1 VFRVLEVMPA
11 SFPINVTFLF
21 FSSALTLVAALFA
34 WNRRVPGSF
43 TLSLLLFSMSIWAV
57 GYVLSWLDFPVHI
70 KTFLLNI
77 TYIGITAVPTLFM
90 IFTFS
95 FSGYEE
101 WFSARI
107 LLLLTVEPL
116 LTLILVWTNG
126 YHHLAF
132 SSMYLMGR
140 DGLSWLELSRG
151 PWYWVNLVY
160 SYGMI
165 LAGMLVLVYGMLR
178 SGPLLKNQYRLILLA
193 ALAPWAMSMYYE
205 YSLKSSQMDLAPL
218 SFGLSGIL
226 FTYSVLR
233 NRFLDIVPV
242 ARSRIIESMSDGI
255 LVIDRQNRIVDL
267 NPAMEAYLSCKPASL
282 LGKPVSEVM
291 DAWLEDVDS
300 LLNGNET
307 RTELRISRSP
317 SRYMDLRVTPIYD
330 RHQVLTGRLLVFHEV
345 TDRKTVEKRLRYAN
359 ERLQSQLIEIGTL
372 QSKLRSQAIHDPL
385 TDLFNRRYLDETLD
399 RELARASREGYPL
412 CVIMMDIDHFKQM
425 NDTHGHEAGDLVLKA
440 LAKTLSLRNRRGD
453 FACRFGGEEF
463 VVVMP
468 NIAIDTA
475 YRRAEELRTAL
486 NRLSVPFENYRLTI
500 TISMGIAC
508 FPANGEDRESLLRA
522 ADRAMYA
529 AKKAGRD
536 YIITYDRLDASSE
549 VLTDRT
555 DSYIG

>member
-1 VFRVLEVMPA
+1 MPA
-11 SFPINVTFLF
+11 SFPINVSFLF

-43 TLSLLLFSMSIWAV
+43 TLSLLLFSMSIWAA
-57 GYVLSWLDFPVHI
+57 GYALSWLDFPLQI
-70 KTFLLNI
+70 KTFLLYL

-101 WFSARI
+101 WFRARI
-107 LLLLTVEPL
+107 LLLLAVEPL
-116 LTLILVWTNG
+116 VMLILVWTNG

-132 SSMYLMGR
+132 SSMHLMGR
-140 DGLSWLELSRG
+140 DGLSWLDLSRG
-151 PWYWVNLVY
+151 PWYWINLVY

-178 SGPLLKNQYRLILLA
+178 SGPLLKNQYRFILLA
-193 ALAPWAMSMYYE
+193 AMAPWAMSMYYE
-205 YSLKSSQMDLAPL
+205 YSLKASQMDLAPL

-233 NRFLDIVPV
+233 NRFLNIVPV
-242 ARSRIIESMSDGI
+242 ARSQIIESMSDGI
-255 LVIDRQNRIVDL
+255 LVLDRQNRIVDL
-267 NPAMEAYLSCKPASL
+267 NPAMEGYLSRKPASL
-282 LGKPVSEVM
+282 LGIPASEVM
-291 DAWLEDVDS
+291 DAWLQDVDS
-300 LLNGNET
+300 LLNGHET
-307 RTELRISRSP
+307 RAELRISRSP

-330 RHQVLTGRLLVFHEV
+330 RHQLLTGRLLVFHEV

-372 QSKLRSQAIHDPL
+372 QSKLRAQAIHDPL

-508 FPANGEDRESLLRA
+508 FPTNGEDRESLLRA